1 MKIGILGGGQLG
13 RMLALAGHRLGM
25 SFRVWE
31 PNPDAGTRLISET
44 FARPFEDADA
54 ALAFARGL
62 DAVTLEWENI
72 PAELVARLASL
83 VPTRPGA
90 EALSTAQDRWSEK
103 SLFQSLGI
111 AVPPVAKV
119 DSLGDLHAAAAKVG
133 LPMVVKTRRMGY
145 DGKGQAVVRSAAE
158 IDGAWSELTD
168 NGRRVVPMIAEG
180 FVRFTRELS
189 IIGVRALDGGM
200 RFYPLTENHHRA
212 GILRLSISP
221 APGAS
226 AALQSQAERALGEVM
241 TSLGY
246 VGVMAMELFEVDGQL
261 MANEIAPRVHNS
273 GHWTIDA
280 CATSQFENHLRAVT
294 GLPLGEP
301 GATGFSAMVN
311 IVGSMPA
318 LSELT
323 GVNGARVHS
332 YDKSPRPGRKV
343 GHVNFVEPTFEALQ
357 ARLADLQTKN
367 LPGIEIPSR
376 S

>member
-44 FARPFEDADA
+44 FARPFEDAEA
-54 ALAFARGL
+54 AQTFARGL

-72 PAELVARLASL
+72 PAELVSRLAAI

-90 EALSTAQDRWSEK
+90 DALSTAQDRWSEK

-111 AVPPVAKV
+111 AVPPIAKV
-119 DSLGDLHAAAAKVG
+119 DSLSDLHAAAAKVG

-158 IDGAWSELTD
+158 IDGAWNELTE

-189 IIGVRALDGGM
+189 IIGVRALDGTM

-226 AALQSQAERALGEVM
+226 MALQAQAERALGDVM
-241 TSLGY
+241 SSLGY
-246 VGVMAMELFEVDGQL
+246 VGVMAMELFELDGQL

-280 CATSQFENHLRAVT
+280 CATSQFENHLRAVA

-301 GATGFSAMVN
+301 GGMGFSAMVN
-311 IVGSMPA
+311 IVGDMPTLA
-318 LSELT
+318 ELT
-323 GVNGARVHS
+323 GVSGARVHS
-332 YDKSPRPGRKV
+332 YDKAPRPGRKV

-357 ARLADLQTKN
+357 ARLAELQRKN

>member
-31 PNPDAGTRLISET
+31 PNPDAGTRLIAET
-44 FARPFEDADA
+44 FARPFDDADA
-54 ALAFARGL
+54 AQNFARGL

-72 PAELVARLASL
+72 PAELVARLAAI

-111 AVPPVAKV
+111 AVPPIAKV
-119 DSLGDLHAAAAKVG
+119 DSQSDLHAAAAKVG

-158 IDGAWSELTD
+158 IDGAWNELTE

-189 IIGVRALDGGM
+189 IIGVRALDGTM

-226 AALQSQAERALGEVM
+226 MALQAQAERALGDVM

-246 VGVMAMELFEVDGQL
+246 VGVMAMELFELDGQL
-261 MANEIAPRVHNS
+261 LANEIAPRVHNS

-280 CATSQFENHLRAVT
+280 CATSQFENHLRAVA

-301 GATGFSAMVN
+301 GALGISAMVN
-311 IVGSMPA
+311 IVGSMPT
-318 LSELT
+318 LSELM
-323 GVNGARVHS
+323 GIPGARVHS
-332 YDKSPRPGRKV
+332 YDKAPRPGRKV

-357 ARLADLQTKN
+357 ARLADLQRKN